1 MSSANLVSITY
12 VPETTY
18 GVPDTPLSGVTA
30 ETARFTSESLSGTP
44 DTQVSTNIR
53 TDRMLSGQVVTGLT
67 VEGDLNIELAAG
79 QFYWD
84 MFEGAM
90 MSTWQAAQTLAGA
103 EVTLTTIDAQSA
115 TLTIAAGDFS
125 SIGAIAGT
133 TLQLIPATGSPV
145 GVVVTSVTSA
155 TELVVATSVN
165 QPAIT
170 AETMDV
176 SHPEYLDIGA
186 IQNSYTFSKAYED
199 CLHEL
204 TTDEHS
210 QKYSGTLVGGFN
222 VSASY
227 GEIVSGTYNLNSNGW
242 ELENPSMQQN
252 IVSAGGTINPATTTQ
267 SLNSSVDIP
276 LITSGAFEST
286 DFCTESL
293 TITLDN
299 GLNPNNCIGRAAPS
313 GYTLGT
319 ANITVDV
326 SAYLSDT
333 AYDAW
338 MDKKLDQVPVAIS
351 FEMANVDGGYSFSM
365 PSVQLSFPDPSS
377 DGQDEQVMIEASGTA
392 SVGSNGESAL
402 RIYKL
407 VGDQ

>member
-176 SHPEYLDIGA
+176 SHPEYLD
-186 IQNSYTFSKAYED
+186 
-199 CLHEL
+199 
-204 TTDEHS
+204 
-210 QKYSGTLVGGFN
+210 
-222 VSASY
+222 
-227 GEIVSGTYNLNSNGW
+227 
-242 ELENPSMQQN
+242 
-252 IVSAGGTINPATTTQ
+252 
-267 SLNSSVDIP
+267 
-276 LITSGAFEST
+276 
-286 DFCTESL
+286 
-293 TITLDN
+293 
-299 GLNPNNCIGRAAPS
+299 
-313 GYTLGT
+313 
-319 ANITVDV
+319 
-326 SAYLSDT
+326 
-333 AYDAW
+333 
-338 MDKKLDQVPVAIS
+338 
-351 FEMANVDGGYSFSM
+351 
-365 PSVQLSFPDPSS
+365 
-377 DGQDEQVMIEASGTA
+377 
-392 SVGSNGESAL
+392 
-402 RIYKL
+402 
-407 VGDQ
+407 